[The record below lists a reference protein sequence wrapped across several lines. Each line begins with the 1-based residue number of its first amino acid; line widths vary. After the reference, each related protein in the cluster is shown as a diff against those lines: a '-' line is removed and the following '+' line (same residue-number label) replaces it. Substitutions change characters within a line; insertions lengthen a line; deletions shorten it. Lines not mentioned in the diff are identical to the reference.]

1 MAISLIPFD
10 RLIFGL
16 CAAPKMAPRLV
27 HQIWG
32 SHSDAVSQ
40 LLVREVIVAEQVEV
54 LPGNRRATG
63 TAVLCRDVRKD
74 LSRRARM
81 ADSRVPKSRF
91 YTKNSGR
98 CRPRACRNYFRRCL
112 TRRRPATA
120 TD

>member
-27 HQIWG
+27 HQFWG

-54 LPGNRRATG
+54 LPGNRRAMG
-63 TAVLCRDVRKD
+63 HRQ
-74 LSRRARM
+74 SSEGEPERM
-81 ADSRVPKSRF
+81 RFAGSADSI
-91 YTKNSGR
+91 GR
-98 CRPRACRNYFRRCL
+98 TY
-112 TRRRPATA
+112 
-120 TD
+120 